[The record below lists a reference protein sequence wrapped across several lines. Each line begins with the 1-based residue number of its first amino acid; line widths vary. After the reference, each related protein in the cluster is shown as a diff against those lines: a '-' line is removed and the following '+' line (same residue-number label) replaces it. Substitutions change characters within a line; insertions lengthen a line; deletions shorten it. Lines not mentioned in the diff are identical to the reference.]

1 MGGAVS
7 DNIENLTND
16 EQENIVVE
24 AEELEQKP
32 DGGKETDEPEAQE
45 SETDED
51 RENVLKIQNGEIK
64 EPESENV
71 EIEESESE
79 KTDEPEEAIEPEKA
93 DGPEEAIGPEK
104 TDEPEEAIGPEKA
117 DKPEEA
123 DKSEEDSE
131 TKETASK
138 ETEDSAEASETAAAI
153 ALEGDLGIYV
163 DSSLFESQE
172 KKQRRKR
179 ILKKIFAITAI
190 SILGLAVVG
199 YFAIAVWFMF
209 HFNYKTRINDIDV
222 SFQSTDSVRQI
233 MQDYLDNYKLT
244 IYMRNDD
251 VHIINPADINLSI
264 TSNLTEMD
272 IKHEQNGLLWP
283 FYIDTVKNYELT
295 YTVTYDKEL
304 LKNMIM
310 EYECLDK
317 WHMTHAKNAYV
328 TVEDGKAVIVK
339 DKPGTDIDIDLML
352 QDVMAALDEGVTS
365 VDLTDSE
372 CYKKAEITA
381 DSEEI
386 ENRIES
392 LNRYL
397 DMVIHFK
404 IDEVSFDLK
413 ADTFGDW
420 MYYEDGGWHFSSY
433 YIKEYVGSLAE
444 KYDTIG
450 LVRKF
455 KTYSG
460 RYVEELGED
469 YGWVMDVEGETIA
482 LKEVLEKGNTCE
494 HTPLFLQTGAAYNE
508 NNDIGDS
515 YVEVDLTNQHVYM
528 IIDGKLYTDTDCVT
542 GCVRDGHSTPD
553 GLYELSYKKS
563 PAILKGEDYESN
575 VTFWMPF
582 NGGIGLHDATWRGRF
597 GGEIYMNGGSH
608 GCVNLPYSSAA
619 VIYEMIYPGM
629 PIICYY

>member
-1 MGGAVS
+1 MGGVVS

-16 EQENIVVE
+16 EQENKCEEASETEEENRSEEASETEDTDKKVDVSKTEE
-24 AEELEQKP
+24 AE
-32 DGGKETDEPEAQE
+32 
-45 SETDED
+45 
-51 RENVLKIQNGEIK
+51 
-64 EPESENV
+64 
-71 EIEESESE
+71 
-79 KTDEPEEAIEPEKA
+79 
-93 DGPEEAIGPEK
+93 
-104 TDEPEEAIGPEKA
+104 
-117 DKPEEA
+117 
-123 DKSEEDSE
+123 
-131 TKETASK
+131 SK
-138 ETEDSAEASETAAAI
+138 ETEHSETTEITEAAVTI
-153 ALEGDLGIYV
+153 ALEGDLGVYV
-163 DSSLFESQE
+163 DNSLFESQE
-172 KKQRRKR
+172 NKQHKKR
-179 ILKKIFAITAI
+179 ILKKILAITGI
-190 SILGLAVVG
+190 SIIGLAVVG
-199 YFAIAVWFMF
+199 YFGIAVWFMF
-209 HFNYKTRINDIDV
+209 HFNYNTKINDIDV

-244 IYMRNDD
+244 IYMRNNDE
-251 VHIINPADINLSI
+251 HIIDPADIKLSI

-283 FYIDTVKNYELT
+283 LYINKAKNYELT

-304 LKNMIM
+304 LENIIM
-310 EYECLDK
+310 EYECLSK
-317 WHMTHAKNAYV
+317 WKMTQAMNSYV
-328 TVEDGKAVIVK
+328 TVKDGEAVIIN
-339 DKPGTDIDIDLML
+339 DTPGTEIDFDLML
-352 QDVMAALDEGVTS
+352 RDVMTALDEGITS
-365 VDLTDSE
+365 VDLTESD

-386 ENRIES
+386 ASRVES

-404 IDEVSFDLK
+404 IDEVSFDLE

-420 MYYEDGGWHFSSY
+420 MYYKDGDWHFASY
-433 YIKEYVGSLAE
+433 SIKKYVSSLAE

-482 LKEVLEKGNTCE
+482 LKEILEKGNTCE
-494 HTPLFLQTGAAYNE
+494 HTPVFLQTGAAYND

-528 IIDGKLYTDTDCVT
+528 IIDGELYIETDCVT
-542 GCVRDGHSTPD
+542 GCVRDGHATPD
-553 GLYELSYKKS
+553 GLYGLSYKKS
-563 PAILKGEDYESN
+563 PAILKGEDYESK

-619 VIYEMIYPGM
+619 AIYEMIYPGM